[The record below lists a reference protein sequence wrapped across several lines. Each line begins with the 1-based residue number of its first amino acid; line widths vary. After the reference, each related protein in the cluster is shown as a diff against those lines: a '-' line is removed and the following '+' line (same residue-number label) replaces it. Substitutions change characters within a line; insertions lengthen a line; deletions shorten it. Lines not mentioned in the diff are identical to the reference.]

1 MPAPKMHYV
10 DYTEEELME
19 MHHDEAVEG
28 LAEKRQ
34 RFCEYYIGSYN
45 AKMAA
50 LKAGYNPETADR
62 MAVLLKNSERCRRY
76 IAWLKIRAVNRCMVR
91 SEEILDAWVRIAF
104 SDITDFIDI
113 FPHSIRL
120 KPSDQ
125 IDGQLVKSI
134 KSGRDGVSIE
144 LYDKMKALDSLVK
157 YVDFMPK
164 DWKQKIE
171 ERKIALME
179 EEFELKKKLS
189 GTSNEEDKD
198 DGFLAA
204 ISKAATNIKWEEV

>member
-1 MPAPKMHYV
+1 MNMSHEKA
-10 DYTEEELME
+10 T
-19 MHHDEAVEG
+19 EG
-28 LAEKRQ
+28 LVEKRQ

-50 LKAGYNPETADR
+50 LKAGYDPETAGQ
-62 MAVLLKNSERCRRY
+62 MAVFIKSSERCQRY

-91 SEEILDAWVRIAF
+91 SEELLDAWIRIAF
-104 SDITDFIDI
+104 SDITDFVDI

-144 LYDKMKALDSLVK
+144 LYDKMKALDSLAK

-179 EEFELKKKLS
+179 EELELKKKLS
-189 GTSNEEDKD
+189 GALSDENKD
-198 DGFLAA
+198 DGFLEA
-204 ISKAATNIKWEEV
+204 IAKAAKNINWQDPE